1 MKKTLLL
8 LLLVFSG
15 GLSIGTFAQRFTLSG
30 RVTDKR
36 NGESLIGVGIFI
48 KNTTTGVVSNSYGFY
63 SLPLNQGNQ
72 QVIVSYIG
80 YELIDTVL
88 NMTRNM
94 TLDFELSESV
104 QELKEVVVK
113 AESAQENVTSTQMS
127 VVSLSSKT
135 MKQIPVAFG
144 EVDVLKTLVM
154 MPGVKSSD
162 DGGSTLSVRGGGRDQ
177 NLIMLDEATVYNAS
191 HLGNLL
197 SVFNNDALQNVEFFK
212 GNMPAQYGGR
222 LSSVIDMRMKDG
234 NRKKYGVSGGI
245 GTLSS
250 RLTVEGPI
258 VKDKGSFIL
267 SGRRAYIDLLTK
279 AMHALDDTSPVVP
292 YYFFDLNLKANYN
305 LNDRNKIFISGY
317 FGKDVFEM
325 NSADDAFENR
335 MAWGNYTGTIRW
347 NSVLSDRAFANLTLL
362 VSNYNYAFG
371 NTLKFSES
379 EKESTFD
386 WKADL
391 LDYSLKY
398 DVDYYLNEKHTIRA
412 GLVNTLHKFNPG
424 KVIGH
429 TDTIRYDFRI
439 PLNKALEHAF
449 YVADEFKVNPKLT
462 VEMGLR
468 YSLFQNMGKT
478 NSYVLNSE
486 YITVDTASY
495 SNWDIYHHFQSLE
508 PRLAFTYRTG
518 ENSSVKAGYSRTSQ
532 YVHVASNSNVGSI
545 IDIWVGSNKNIKP
558 QLADLYSAGFFMN
571 ALNNVLETSVEVYYK
586 NMYNQIEFR
595 EFATPQ
601 FNEHMDEDFRFG
613 KGRSYGIE
621 LFVKK
626 ATGDFTGWVSYTWSK
641 TEKKTKDIQE
651 KGWYLSPFDRTHDL
665 SLVAMYNL
673 SPRLSLS
680 ANFQLKSGRPFTSPV
695 KRYQYGITTYPEDI
709 TGGIDVT
716 DEANKDQAVIAY
728 YSGRNNDRMPVY
740 HRLDLG
746 LTWKGKPG
754 RRFYSEVNV
763 SVFDVYNRSNPMS
776 INFRPDEDHEN
787 VTKAYEQTF
796 LGFMPAVTWNFSF

>member
-1 MKKTLLL
+1 MKRLILLL
-8 LLLVFSG
+8 WLGILSG
-15 GLSIGTFAQRFTLSG
+15 MMLGTYAQRYTLSG
-30 RVTDKR
+30 HVTDKR
-36 NGESLIGVGIFI
+36 NGESLIGVGIYV
-48 KNTTTGVVSNSYGFY
+48 KNTTTGVVSNAYGFY
-63 SLPLNQGNQ
+63 SLPLIQGRQ
-72 QVIVSYIG
+72 QIIVSYIG
-80 YELIDTVL
+80 YEVIDTVL
-88 NMTRNM
+88 NISQNITI
-94 TLDFELSESV
+94 DFELGESV
-104 QELKEVVVK
+104 RELKAVVVK
-113 AESAQENVTSTQMS
+113 AERAQENVTSTQMS

-144 EVDVLKTLVM
+144 EVDVLKTLVL
-154 MPGVKSSD
+154 MPGVKSGD

-177 NLIMLDEATVYNAS
+177 NLIILDEATVYNAS

-197 SVFNNDALQNVEFFK
+197 SVFNNDALQNVEFYK

-234 NRKKYGVSGGI
+234 NRKQFGVSGGI

-279 AMHALDDTSPVVP
+279 AMHAIDDTSPVVP
-292 YYFFDLNLKANYN
+292 YYFYDLNLKANYN
-305 LNDRNKIFISGY
+305 LNDRNKVFISGY
-317 FGKDVFEM
+317 LGKDVFEM
-325 NSADDAFENR
+325 NSADNAFETR
-335 MAWGNYTGTIRW
+335 MAWGNYTGTLRW

-362 VSNYNYAFG
+362 ISNYNYAFG
-371 NTLKFSES
+371 NTLTYGEP
-379 EKESTFD
+379 EKESKFD

-391 LDYSLKY
+391 LDYSFKY
-398 DVDYYLNEKHTIRA
+398 DVDYYLNEKHTLRA
-412 GLVNTLHKFNPG
+412 GLVNTLHNFNPG
-424 KVIGH
+424 KVVGYS
-429 TDTIRYDFRI
+429 DTMKYNFRI
-439 PLNKALEHAF
+439 PLNKAMEHAI
-449 YVADEFKVNPKLT
+449 YIADEFKVSPKLT

-478 NSYVLNSE
+478 NAYVLNSE
-486 YITVDTASY
+486 YLTVDTVSY
-495 SNWDIYHHFQSLE
+495 DNWEIFHHFQSPE

-558 QLADLYSAGFFMN
+558 QLADLYSAGFFLN
-571 ALNNVLETSVEVYYK
+571 ALDNVLETSVEVYYK

-626 ATGDFTGWVSYTWSK
+626 TTGDFTGWVGYTWSK

-665 SLVAMYNL
+665 SVVAMYDF
-673 SPRLSLS
+673 SPRLSVS

-695 KRYQYGITTYPEDI
+695 NRYQYGKLTYPNGNDQ
-709 TGGIDVT
+709 DV
-716 DEANKDQAVIAY
+716 AVIPY
-728 YSGRNNDRMPVY
+728 FPGRNNDRMPVY

-776 INFRPDEDHEN
+776 INFRPDEDNEN
-787 VTKAYEQTF
+787 ITRAYEQTF

>member
-1 MKKTLLL
+1 MKKVSLFLLI
-8 LLLVFSG
+8 
-15 GLSIGTFAQRFTLSG
+15 GLSGVLFTELNAQKFTLSG

-36 NGESLIGVGIFI
+36 NGESLIGVGIYI

-72 QVIVSYIG
+72 QVVVSYIG

-88 NMTRNM
+88 NISKNL
-94 TLDFELSESV
+94 TLDFELGESV
-104 QELKEVVVK
+104 QELKAVVVK
-113 AESAQENVTSTQMS
+113 AERAQENVTSTQMS

-144 EVDVLKTLVM
+144 EVDVLKTLVL

-197 SVFNNDALQNVEFFK
+197 SVFNNDALQNVEFYK

-279 AMHALDDTSPVVP
+279 AMHALKDSSPVIP
-292 YYFFDLNLKANYN
+292 YYFYDLNLKANYN
-305 LNDRNKIFISGY
+305 LNDRNKVFISGY
-317 FGKDVFEM
+317 LGKDVFAM
-325 NSADDAFENR
+325 NSSDDAYETR

-347 NSVLSDRAFANLTLL
+347 NSVLSDRTFANLTLL

-371 NTLKFSES
+371 NTLKYGDP
-379 EKESTFD
+379 EKESKFD

-398 DVDYYLNEKHTIRA
+398 DVDFYQSEKHTIRA
-412 GLVNTLHKFNPG
+412 GLVNTLHKFDPG

-429 TDTIRYDFRI
+429 NDTMKYNFRI
-439 PLNKALEHAF
+439 PLNKAMEHAF
-449 YVADEFKVNPKLT
+449 YIADEFKVTQKLT

-478 NSYVLNSE
+478 NAYVLNRE
-486 YITVDTASY
+486 YLTVDTMSY
-495 SNWDIYHHFQSLE
+495 DNWEIFHHFQSLE

-558 QLADLYSAGFFMN
+558 QLADMYSAGFFKN
-571 ALNNVLETSVEVYYK
+571 ALDNKLETSVEVYYK
-586 NMYNQIEFR
+586 DMYNQIEFR

-626 ATGDFTGWVSYTWSK
+626 ATGDFTGWISYTWSK

-651 KGWYLSPFDRTHDL
+651 KGWYLSPFDRTHDM
-665 SLVAMYNL
+665 SVVAMYNL
-673 SPRLSLS
+673 SPRLSVS
-680 ANFQLKSGRPFTSPV
+680 GNFQVKSGRPFTSPA
-695 KRYQYGITTYPEDI
+695 KRYQYGESTYQD
-709 TGGIDVT
+709 GNQQDGNQQDG
-716 DEANKDQAVIAY
+716 AVIPFFP
-728 YSGRNNDRMPVY
+728 GRNNDRMPIY

-776 INFRPDEDHEN
+776 INFRPDEDN
-787 VTKAYEQTF
+787 ANITKAYEQTF
-796 LGFMPAVTWNFSF
+796 LGFMPAITWNFSF